1 MAPTICDDLLL
12 AAKTK
17 GKFWEGTKALLQLL
31 MEAAYRVSKKAQIF
45 KEEVRYLGF
54 VLKKGTRLLE
64 QFRKE
69 VILRIP
75 TPKTRRQ
82 VWEFLGATGFC
93 RIWIPGYSQMAHPLC
108 ELLIGPKQSPVHWTG
123 KQQKACDE
131 LSLALLSAPALGLPD
146 LAKPFPL

>member
-75 TPKTRRQ
+75 TPKTCWQ
-82 VWEFLGATGFC
+82 VQEFLETAGFC
-93 RIWIPGYSQMAHPLC
+93 RIWIPGYSHMAQPLY
-108 ELLIGPKQSPVHWTG
+108 E
-123 KQQKACDE
+123 
-131 LSLALLSAPALGLPD
+131 PD
-146 LAKPFPL
+146 RA

>member
-75 TPKTRRQ
+75 TPKPCWQ
-82 VWEFLGATGFC
+82 VQEFLETAGFC
-93 RIWIPGYSQMAHPLC
+93 RIWIPGYSPMAQPLY
-108 ELLIGPKQSPVHWTG
+108 EFLTGPEENLPNWTE
-123 KQQKACDE
+123 K
-131 LSLALLSAPALGLPD
+131 
-146 LAKPFPL
+146 